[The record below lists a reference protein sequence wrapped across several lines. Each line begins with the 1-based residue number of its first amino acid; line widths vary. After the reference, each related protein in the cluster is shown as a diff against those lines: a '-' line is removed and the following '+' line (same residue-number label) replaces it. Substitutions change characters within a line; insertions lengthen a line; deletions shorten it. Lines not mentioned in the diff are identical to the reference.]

1 MLNAIE
7 SINAGCIYI
16 MPNNSNI
23 ILAAEQAAALTED
36 KTVVVIPSK
45 SIPQGIMAL
54 INYMPNRTT
63 EENQNIMTE
72 EMANVKSGAVTY
84 SVRDTVIKGRE
95 IKQGD
100 IMGISDSEILNTGAQ
115 VMSTTVE
122 LINKL
127 VDKDTELVTLYYGN
141 DATEDEANLYSR

>member
-1 MLNAIE
+1 
-7 SINAGCIYI
+7 
-16 MPNNSNI
+16 
-23 ILAAEQAAALTED
+23 
-36 KTVVVIPSK
+36 
-45 SIPQGIMAL
+45 
-54 INYMPNRTT
+54 
-63 EENQNIMTE
+63 MTC
-72 EMANVKSGAVTY
+72 

-141 DATEDEANLYSR
+141 ECYRG

>member
-1 MLNAIE
+1 
-7 SINAGCIYI
+7 
-16 MPNNSNI
+16 
-23 ILAAEQAAALTED
+23 
-36 KTVVVIPSK
+36 
-45 SIPQGIMAL
+45 MAL

-141 DATEDEANLYSR
+141 DATEDEANLIADKVFEEHPDIEVEVHFGGQPVYYYYLSVE

>member
-1 MLNAIE
+1 
-7 SINAGCIYI
+7 
-16 MPNNSNI
+16 
-23 ILAAEQAAALTED
+23 
-36 KTVVVIPSK
+36 
-45 SIPQGIMAL
+45 MAL

-100 IMGISDSEILNTGAQ
+100 IMGISVQ
-115 VMSTTVE
+115 R
-122 LINKL
+122 
-127 VDKDTELVTLYYGN
+127 Y
-141 DATEDEANLYSR
+141 